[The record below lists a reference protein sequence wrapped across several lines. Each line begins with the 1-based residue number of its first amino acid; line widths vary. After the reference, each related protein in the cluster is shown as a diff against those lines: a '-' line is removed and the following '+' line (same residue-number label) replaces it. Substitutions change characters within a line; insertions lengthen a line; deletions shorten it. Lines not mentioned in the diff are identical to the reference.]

1 MIFEFLNYCY
11 CNLHLSQSTIRAYGN
26 ALRSFTAFATTNI
39 NNPRWSTM
47 SVKDIDFYV
56 SWMTEKGYSQ
66 ATIGQHIV
74 ALRQIYEYFI
84 HEERLMYNPVSHVRS
99 PKKNALLPNVVDLSK
114 VKKAIEEVKSPVISF
129 VLAVM
134 MSTGCRVSEARCL
147 SWSDVHI
154 DRKEIVFNGKGG
166 RQRVAPLSPIVT
178 DCLSRIDKTGSAIV
192 DMDDRSLRYEIFKAI
207 GKSSHSIRHAFA
219 TKLVDLG
226 VNLEQI
232 RVMLG
237 HSSIISTQRYL
248 HASAS
253 VIRNEFERI
262 NSAV

>member
-1 MIFEFLNYCY
+1 MWECGL
-11 CNLHLSQSTIRAYGN
+11 
-26 ALRSFTAFATTNI
+26 
-39 NNPRWSTM
+39 
-47 SVKDIDFYV
+47 K
-56 SWMTEKGYSQ
+56 
-66 ATIGQHIV
+66 
-74 ALRQIYEYFI
+74 
-84 HEERLMYNPVSHVRS
+84 
-99 PKKNALLPNVVDLSK
+99 
-114 VKKAIEEVKSPVISF
+114 
-129 VLAVM
+129 
-134 MSTGCRVSEARCL
+134 
-147 SWSDVHI
+147 HI

-166 RQRVAPLSPIVT
+166 RQRVAPLSPIVV
-178 DCLSRIDKTGSAIV
+178 DCLAKIDKTGSSIV
-192 DMDDRSLRYEIFKAI
+192 DMDDRSLRFEIFQAI

>member
-11 CNLHLSQSTIRAYGN
+11 TNLQLSQSTIKAYGN
-26 ALRSFTAFATTNI
+26 ALRSFTAFAANNI
-39 NNPRWSTM
+39 ENPRWSTM

-56 SWMTEKGYSQ
+56 SWLQENHYSKS
-66 ATIGQHIV
+66 TISQHVV

-84 HEERLMYNPVSHVRS
+84 HEDRLSFNPVNHVRS
-99 PKKNALLPNVVDLSK
+99 PKKDSVLPNIVDLSK
-114 VKKAIEEVKSPVISF
+114 VKKAIGEVKSPVLSF

-147 SWSDVHI
+147 SWSDIRI
-154 DRKEIVFNGKGG
+154 DRKEIVFNGKGSV
-166 RQRVAPLSPIVT
+166 QRIAPLSPVVA
-178 DCLSRIDKTGSAIV
+178 DCLSHIQKNGPAIV
-192 DMDDRSLRYEIFKAI
+192 DMDDRSLRHEIFMAI

-219 TKLVDLG
+219 TMLVDMG

-232 RVMLG
+232 RVMMG
-237 HSSIISTQRYL
+237 HSSITSTQRYL

-253 VIRNEFERI
+253 VIRENYQKIE
-262 NSAV
+262 SAI